1 MSERKLQWLIF
12 GIISFVVW
20 LFYFRTTAP
29 TVVFWDVG
37 EFLATS
43 VILGIPHPPGTPLYV
58 ILGKFM
64 TLLPLPADFFYK
76 LITGVAARNN
86 VLKIT
91 LISMV
96 TGGLS
101 AGFVYILTVRTLN
114 LWNRDLPRPLV
125 HLSGIFGALIGAFA
139 STVWFNSTEAET
151 YTPAN
156 FIILLTAWLAFEW
169 WERKDNPKSLALL
182 IFIGYISVLFTG
194 IHLGALVGFPAILL
208 FIFVVKRELLWYVK
222 LVPLIST
229 FFLLLIATKLS
240 YEPSRTSSF
249 ANLLFQG
256 ILFAYLYAEKDL
268 DFNDPWVIV
277 MGLAFLGSAFG
288 MFSKNYA
295 FQIIGALASSVSI
308 FFKDRLYRDW
318 RGFAFLLMLIAFSTE
333 LFLIIRAKWGALHP
347 ELLRINEAEPDDWKS
362 FLDVLT
368 RKQYTP
374 MQLLPRRIPF
384 NEHLALFWRYYSWQY
399 GNLLIPVTIL
409 AIFGIL
415 THFANER
422 KSFVLIGGLLILG
435 TLGLIVYLNLKDSP
449 TQPVNPA
456 NLRNGLTEVR
466 DRDYFFALGYTMIGL
481 YAGIGL
487 YEIMRLIWANLKVRV
502 LSYATGIIIGL
513 GLVAWQV
520 SWAFPIR
527 DRSHNYIA
535 EDYAYNMLISPKD
548 SGVMYTNGDNDTFPL
563 WFVQEALGVRRDVII
578 ANLSLL
584 NTNWYCKQLKGW
596 GAPISFSYEDI
607 EKMPPIFRTANGF
620 LWLKDIMIRDM
631 IATSTGY
638 KAEEYLTTPNGIKIP
653 KIYLASKK
661 EFLEKVIKGATFKVP
676 IYFAITVSPENTRG
690 WREYLKM
697 EGLAFR
703 LVGKKVGTKQ
713 LEGVNTDYTENLLHD
728 KMSPYEFLEKYK
740 ESVYP
745 GERVFRYRGVFNPKV
760 WKDETHEKLIRNYA
774 SISLRLSLTYS
785 SLNEKEKE
793 AGALWLSRE
802 FLKQL
807 KVLRPVDITQ
817 QMLTMDTRLAVLFRD
832 IGEYDRSIEAI
843 REALEITKNPILY
856 HELAK
861 TLLLKGD
868 TNSAIENLE
877 LALSMNEN
885 NREITKTLVDVY
897 MASGKE
903 KEAMQLANKWLKKH
917 PNDTLI
923 ESGSNKPKG
932 KTRGK

>member
-1 MSERKLQWLIF
+1 MSEKKLQWLIF
-12 GIISFVVW
+12 GIVSFVVW

-43 VILGIPHPPGTPLYV
+43 VILGVPHPPGTPLYV

-64 TLLPLPADFFYK
+64 TLLPLPLDFFYK
-76 LITGVAARNN
+76 LITGVATARND

-91 LISMV
+91 TISML

-101 AGFVYILTVRTLN
+101 AGFVYLLTVRTLN
-114 LWNRDLPRPLV
+114 LWNRELPRPLV

-156 FIILLTAWLAFEW
+156 FVILLTAWLAFEW
-169 WERKDNPKSLALL
+169 WERKDDPKSLAIL
-182 IFIGYISVLFTG
+182 IFIGYITVLSTG
-194 IHLGALVGFPAILL
+194 IHLGALVGFPAIIL
-208 FIFVVKRELLWYVK
+208 FIFVVKKELLWDAK

-240 YEPSRTSSF
+240 YEPTKMTSF

-256 ILFAYLYAEKDL
+256 ILFAYLYVEKDL

-277 MGLAFLGSAFG
+277 MGLAFLGSVFG
-288 MFSKNYA
+288 IFSKSPT
-295 FQIIGALASSVSI
+295 FQLIGALASSVSI
-308 FFKDRLYRDW
+308 FFKDQLYKDW
-318 RGFAFLLMLIAFSTE
+318 RGFAFLLMLIGFSTE

-347 ELLRINEAEPDDWKS
+347 ALLRINEAEPDDWKS

-374 MQLLPRRIPF
+374 MKLLPRRIPF
-384 NEHLALFWRYYSWQY
+384 NEQLALFWRYYSWQY

-409 AIFGIL
+409 AVFGIL

-422 KSFVLIGGLLILG
+422 KSFTLLFGMLILG
-435 TLGLIVYLNLKDSP
+435 TLGLIIYLNLKDSP

-487 YEIMRLIWANLKVRV
+487 FEIMRLIWANLKVRV
-502 LSYATGIIIGL
+502 LSYATGIVIAL
-513 GLVAWQV
+513 GLVSWQV

-596 GAPISFSYEDI
+596 GAPISFSYEEI
-607 EKMPPIFRTANGF
+607 EKMPPLFRTANGF

-631 IATSTGY
+631 IATSAGY
-638 KAEEYLTTPNGIKIP
+638 KPQEYLTTPNGLKIP

-661 EFLEKVIKGATFKVP
+661 EFLNKVIKGATFKVP

-690 WREYLKM
+690 LKEYLKM

-703 LVGKKVGTKQ
+703 LVGEKVGSRQ
-713 LEGVNTDYTENLLHD
+713 LEGVNTEYTEHLLHD
-728 KMSPYEFLEKYK
+728 DMPPFEFLDKYK

-745 GERVFRYRGVFNPKV
+745 DERVFRYRGVFNPRV

-774 SISLRLSLTYS
+774 SISLRLSLAYG
-785 SLNEKEKE
+785 SLGDKKKE
-793 AGALWLSRE
+793 AESLWLSRE
-802 FLKQL
+802 FMRQL
-807 KVLRPVDITQ
+807 RILRPVDINQ
-817 QMLTMDTRLAVLFRD
+817 QMLTMDTRLGVLFRD
-832 IGEYDRSIEAI
+832 LGDYERSIEAI
-843 REALEITKNPILY
+843 KDALEITKNPILY

-861 TLLLKGD
+861 TYLLSGD
-868 TNSAIENLE
+868 TSSAIENLE
-877 LALSMNEN
+877 VAFSVNEN
-885 NREITKTLVDVY
+885 NREIAKTLVDLY
-897 MASGKE
+897 MASGNRE
-903 KEAMQLANKWLKKH
+903 KATRISNKWLEKH
-917 PNDTLI
+917 PNDTLLKAQ
-923 ESGSNKPKG
+923 SNKPKN
-932 KTRGK
+932 KK